1 MITARE
7 SETEAASVSAI
18 TKIVVIDNQCSYV
31 DAFGLALELTSDL
44 RVVAHESKLE
54 EGLDLIRR
62 VEPDLIVT
70 ASLPRNTF
78 DGLHMVSD
86 LGQTGSRSVPLVF
99 LTAYANHS
107 LVVAAKEDGNVSVIS
122 KHLPVADIV
131 NGLRSIAAGEQIF
144 LGIASD
150 PFNLSPA
157 ELEVLEFLIR
167 GQSAA
172 RIADDMQ
179 LTIHAI
185 RARIRSL
192 LAKTSS
198 RSQLEAVTKAITA
211 GIVAPPPVDAPF

>member
-1 MITARE
+1 MIAARE
-7 SETEAASVSAI
+7 SETETASVSTI
-18 TKIVVIDNQCSYV
+18 TKIVVIDNQRSYV

-70 ASLPRNTF
+70 ASLPRSTF
-78 DGLHMVSD
+78 DGFHMVSD
-86 LGQTGSRSVPLVF
+86 LGETDSRSVPLVF
-99 LTAYANHS
+99 LTAYASHS
-107 LVVAAKEDGNVSVIS
+107 LVVAAKEYGDVSVIS

-131 NGLRSIAAGEQIF
+131 NGLRSIVTGEQIF
-144 LGIASD
+144 LGVASD

-157 ELEVLEFLIR
+157 ELEVLEFLIE

-172 RIADDMQ
+172 RIADDMH
-179 LTIHAI
+179 LSIHAI

-198 RSQLEAVTKAITA
+198 RSQLEAVAKAITA
-211 GIVAPPPVDAPF
+211 GIVAPPPVDAPS